1 MFILQTFNSCSS
13 DYQSTYLDSHEFLLL
28 SLHIVAIFSFPLCIF
43 SGWVIVFKTPPSM
56 SSVKFSL
63 LTFHFWTCFVDIVFS
78 ILVCPFL
85 VAPLYAGCTLGLL
98 QYFEIN
104 TEYQVMFIMATV
116 EAMCVSI
123 LCLYENRFFI
133 LSRNLYWWKYARIP
147 WYTMNYTIAVLMF
160 LPVFYQIPDQTH
172 AREFILEH
180 LPCLSSEIL
189 SLPLFVVAENA
200 GLMLI
205 TSMMELGFLCAQ
217 GAFLM
222 FLLNRSIKKFGNHLS
237 QRTLEMQNRFMKAI
251 ILQLLIPSFCLNTPF
266 FYIGFSGAFGYFNQK
281 LTNVSFILI
290 ATHGFFS
297 SLFMLFVH
305 ASYREAVLECFVKI
319 GRILGFNI
327 ITVYPERKSTIYPT
341 RHPMLL

>member
-116 EAMCVSI
+116 EGKI
-123 LCLYENRFFI
+123 
-133 LSRNLYWWKYARIP
+133 
-147 WYTMNYTIAVLMF
+147 
-160 LPVFYQIPDQTH
+160 QT
-172 AREFILEH
+172 
-180 LPCLSSEIL
+180 
-189 SLPLFVVAENA
+189 
-200 GLMLI
+200 
-205 TSMMELGFLCAQ
+205 
-217 GAFLM
+217 
-222 FLLNRSIKKFGNHLS
+222 
-237 QRTLEMQNRFMKAI
+237 
-251 ILQLLIPSFCLNTPF
+251 
-266 FYIGFSGAFGYFNQK
+266 FNNK
-281 LTNVSFILI
+281 IFNSTKIW
-290 ATHGFFS
+290 GFFFLIKFQFKIS
-297 SLFMLFVH
+297 VH
-305 ASYREAVLECFVKI
+305 S
-319 GRILGFNI
+319 
-327 ITVYPERKSTIYPT
+327 
-341 RHPMLL
+341 

>member
-116 EAMCVSI
+116 E
-123 LCLYENRFFI
+123 
-133 LSRNLYWWKYARIP
+133 
-147 WYTMNYTIAVLMF
+147 
-160 LPVFYQIPDQTH
+160 
-172 AREFILEH
+172 
-180 LPCLSSEIL
+180 
-189 SLPLFVVAENA
+189 
-200 GLMLI
+200 G
-205 TSMMELGFLCAQ
+205 
-217 GAFLM
+217 
-222 FLLNRSIKKFGNHLS
+222 
-237 QRTLEMQNRFMKAI
+237 
-251 ILQLLIPSFCLNTPF
+251 
-266 FYIGFSGAFGYFNQK
+266 
-281 LTNVSFILI
+281 
-290 ATHGFFS
+290 
-297 SLFMLFVH
+297 
-305 ASYREAVLECFVKI
+305 KI
-319 GRILGFNI
+319 
-327 ITVYPERKSTIYPT
+327 
-341 RHPMLL
+341 